1 MEGEVNKMLVDDK
14 GTIVLCVFGLP
25 PRAHS
30 DDPLRAVRSLARSLA
45 CLLRHTRDTEDAA
58 RTDTLDPTLI

>member
-30 DDPLRAVRSLARSLA
+30 DDPLRAVRSLA
-45 CLLRHTRDTEDAA
+45 CLLASPHS
-58 RTDTLDPTLI
+58 